1 ELVGSGASPRTQNRR
16 GLRDM
21 SSIGTA
27 PETLKLLE
35 PIPKIMRAGVY
46 RDKGV
51 VRVEEVPVPEVGEG
65 EVLIKVAACG
75 ICGTDIKKIF
85 QRYVEPPQIL
95 GHELAGTVVAVG
107 RGVTKWMPGDR
118 VMSFHHTP
126 CGRCFYCEK
135 RLFSQC
141 KQYKTTGLTAGFTPN
156 GGGFAQY
163 VKAMPW
169 VAERG
174 IVALPENVS
183 FEEATFIEP
192 INTIVKAVQKARITA
207 GESVLILG
215 CGPIGLQFLMVSK
228 LEGARLYTSDPIP
241 QRREKSLTLGALE
254 SFDPT
259 SGKLVEEVR
268 ARTEGRGADAVLV
281 AVAHP
286 SVVTDA
292 LATARPGG
300 RVLLFAANDPVTK
313 IEFPA
318 AAVGIDEKEILGSYS
333 AAVDIQE
340 SAAEL
345 VLGKK
350 LPIMEI
356 VTHRFS
362 LDRIQEGLELA
373 ARPTAESLK
382 ILITHA

>member
-1 ELVGSGASPRTQNRR
+1 
-16 GLRDM
+16 M
-21 SSIGTA
+21 SAIPA
-27 PETLKLLE
+27 VERLKTLG
-35 PIPKIMRAGVY
+35 PVPKTMRAGVY
-46 RDKGV
+46 REKGI
-51 VRVEEVPVPEVGEG
+51 VRVEEVPVPEVGPG

-95 GHELAGTVVAVG
+95 GHELAGTVVAIG
-107 RGVTKWMPGDR
+107 AGVKKWKPGDR

-126 CGRCFYCEK
+126 CGTCFYCEN

-141 KQYKTTGLTAGFTPN
+141 QQYKTTGLTAGFTPN
-156 GGGFAQY
+156 GGGFGEY

-174 IVALPENVS
+174 IVALPDNVS

-192 INTIVKAVQKARITA
+192 INTIVKAVQKARIA
-207 GESVLILG
+207 KGETVLIIG
-215 CGPIGLQFLMVSK
+215 CGPIGLQLLMVAN
-228 LEGARLYTSDPIP
+228 LTGAKIFTSDPMVP
-241 QRREKSLTLGALE
+241 RRTKSLTLGALE
-254 SFDPT
+254 AFDPT
-259 SGKLVEEVR
+259 SGKLIADVK
-268 ARTEGRGADAVLV
+268 ARTQGRGADAVLV

-286 SVVTDA
+286 AVVVDA
-292 LATARPGG
+292 LAAARPGG

-345 VLGKK
+345 VLQRK
-350 LPIMEI
+350 LPVMEI
-356 VTHRFS
+356 VTHRFP
-362 LDRIQEGLELA
+362 LDRIQEALDLA
-373 ARPTAESLK
+373 ARPTTDSLK

>member
-1 ELVGSGASPRTQNRR
+1 MSQSRTAAEA
-16 GLRDM
+16 LR
-21 SSIGTA
+21 
-27 PETLKLLE
+27 TLG
-35 PIPKIMRAGVY
+35 PIPKTMRAGVY

-51 VRVEEVPVPEVGEG
+51 VHVEEVPVPEVGDG
-65 EVLIKVAACG
+65 EMLIKVAACG

-107 RGVTKWMPGDR
+107 RGVTKWKPGQR

-126 CGRCFYCEK
+126 CGTCFYCEK

-156 GGGFAQY
+156 GGGFGEY

-174 IVALPENVS
+174 IVALPDNVS

-192 INTIVKAVQKARITA
+192 INTIVKAVQKARVMA
-207 GESVLILG
+207 GETVLVLG
-215 CGPIGLQFLMVSK
+215 CGPIGLQLLMVAN
-228 LEGARLYTSDPIP
+228 LEGARLFTSDPMP
-241 QRREKSLTLGALE
+241 ERRAKSLTLGAVE
-254 SFDPT
+254 AFDPT
-259 SGKLVEEVR
+259 NGRLMEEIK
-268 ARTEGRGADAVLV
+268 ARTGGRGADAVLV

-286 SVVTDA
+286 SVVVDA
-292 LATARPGG
+292 LAAARPGG
-300 RVLLFAANDPVTK
+300 RVLLFAANDPITK

-333 AAVDIQE
+333 AAVDIQD
-340 SAAEL
+340 SAADL
-345 VLGKK
+345 VLLRK
-350 LPIMEI
+350 LPVMEI
-356 VTHRFS
+356 VTHRFP
-362 LDRIQEGLELA
+362 LDKIQKALELA
-373 ARPTAESLK
+373 AKPTAESLK
-382 ILITHA
+382 ILITHV

>member
-1 ELVGSGASPRTQNRR
+1 
-16 GLRDM
+16 M
-21 SSIGTA
+21 SRAGTITEPVKA
-27 PETLKLLE
+27 LG
-35 PIPKIMRAGVY
+35 PIPKTMRAGVY
-46 RDKGV
+46 REKGI

-107 RGVTKWMPGDR
+107 RGVTKWKAGDR

-126 CGRCFYCEK
+126 CGQCFYCEK

-141 KQYKTTGLTAGFTPN
+141 KQYKSTGLTGGFTPN
-156 GGGFAQY
+156 GGGFGQY

-174 IVALPENVS
+174 IVALPDNVS

-192 INTIVKAVQKARITA
+192 INTIVKAVQKARVAA
-207 GESVLILG
+207 GEIVLILG
-215 CGPIGLQFLMVSK
+215 CGPIGLQLLMVSRIQ
-228 LEGARLYTSDPIP
+228 GAKVYTSDPIP
-241 QRREKSLTLGALE
+241 ERRAKSIPLGAIE

-259 SGKLVEEVR
+259 SGKLVESVKT
-268 ARTEGRGADAVLV
+268 RTEGRGADAVLV

-286 SVVTDA
+286 AVVPDA
-292 LATARPGG
+292 LAAARPGG
-300 RVLLFAANDPVTK
+300 RILLFAANDPVTK

-340 SAAEL
+340 SAADL
-345 VLGKK
+345 VLQKK
-350 LPIMEI
+350 LPVMDI
-356 VTHRFS
+356 VTHRFP
-362 LDRIQEGLELA
+362 LDRIQQALELA
-373 ARPTAESLK
+373 ARPTADSLK
-382 ILITHA
+382 ILITHE

>member
-1 ELVGSGASPRTQNRR
+1 MSGTRTIVEAASS
-16 GLRDM
+16 L
-21 SSIGTA
+21 A
-27 PETLKLLE
+27 PV
-35 PIPKIMRAGVY
+35 PKTMRAGVY
-46 RDKGV
+46 REKGI
-51 VRVEEVPVPEVGEG
+51 VRVEEVPVPEVADA

-75 ICGTDIKKIF
+75 VCGTDIKKIF

-107 RGVTKWMPGDR
+107 RGVTKWKLGDR

-126 CGRCFYCEK
+126 CGACFYCQK

-141 KQYKTTGLTAGFTPN
+141 KQYKATGLTGGFTPN
-156 GGGFAQY
+156 GGGFGEY

-174 IVALPENVS
+174 IVALPDNVS

-192 INTIVKAVQKARITA
+192 INTIVKAVQKARVAA
-207 GESVLILG
+207 GETVLILG
-215 CGPIGLQFLMVSK
+215 CGPIGLQLLMVSK
-228 LEGARLYTSDPIP
+228 LEGAKLYTSDPMAE
-241 QRREKSLTLGALE
+241 RRAKSLTLGALE
-254 SFDPT
+254 AFDPT
-259 SGKLVEEVR
+259 SGKLIEEVK
-268 ARTEGRGADAVLV
+268 ARTDGRGADAVLV

-286 SVVTDA
+286 AVVLDA
-292 LATARPGG
+292 LAAARPGG

-333 AAVDIQE
+333 AAADIQE
-340 SAAEL
+340 AAAEL
-345 VLGKK
+345 VLLRK
-350 LPIMEI
+350 LPVMEI
-356 VTHRFS
+356 VTHRFP
-362 LDRIQEGLELA
+362 LDRIQEALELA

>member
-1 ELVGSGASPRTQNRR
+1 MATQLKTASIQALGPLPRT
-16 GLRDM
+16 
-21 SSIGTA
+21 
-27 PETLKLLE
+27 
-35 PIPKIMRAGVY
+35 MRAGVY
-46 RDKGV
+46 RDKGI
-51 VRVEEVPVPEVGEG
+51 VRVEEVPVPEVGQR

-75 ICGTDIKKIF
+75 ICGTDIKKIY

-107 RGVTKWMPGDR
+107 PGVTKFHPGDR
-118 VMSFHHTP
+118 VMSFHHIP
-126 CGRCFYCEK
+126 CGQCFYCHQ

-174 IVALPENVS
+174 IITLPGNVS

-192 INTIVKAVQKARITA
+192 INTIVKAVQKARVAKDET
-207 GESVLILG
+207 VLIAG
-215 CGPIGLQFLMVSK
+215 CGPIGLQLLMVAS
-228 LEGARLYTSDPIP
+228 LEGARIYTSDPIP
-241 QRREKSLTLGALE
+241 QRRAKSLALGAVE

-259 SGKLVEEVR
+259 NGKLVDEIK

-286 SVVTDA
+286 SVVVDA
-292 LATARPGG
+292 LAAARPGG
-300 RVLLFAANDPVTK
+300 RVLLFAANDPVTR

-340 SAAEL
+340 EAAAL
-345 VLGKK
+345 VLLKK
-350 LPIMEI
+350 LPVRDI
-356 VTHRFS
+356 VTHRFPLEKIQQA
-362 LDRIQEGLELA
+362 LDLA
-373 ARPTAESLK
+373 AKPTAESLK
-382 ILITHA
+382 ILVTHE

>member
-1 ELVGSGASPRTQNRR
+1 
-16 GLRDM
+16 M
-21 SSIGTA
+21 SSAGA
-27 PETLKLLE
+27 AAETLSSLG
-35 PIPKIMRAGVY
+35 PIPKTMRAGVY

-51 VRVEEVPVPEVGEG
+51 VRVEEVPVPEVGDG
-65 EVLIKVAACG
+65 EVLIRVAACG

-95 GHELAGTVVAVG
+95 GHELAGTVVAIG
-107 RGVTKWMPGDR
+107 SGVTKWTPGDR

-141 KQYKTTGLTAGFTPN
+141 QQYKTTGLTAGFTPN

-174 IVALPENVS
+174 IVALPDTVS

-192 INTIVKAVQKARITA
+192 INTIVKAVQKARITS
-207 GESVLILG
+207 GETVLILG
-215 CGPIGLQFLMVSK
+215 CGPIGLQLLMVSN
-228 LEGARLYTSDPIP
+228 LEGAKLYTSDPIA
-241 QRREKSLTLGALE
+241 QRRDKSLTLGALE

-259 SGKLVEEVR
+259 SGKLIEEVR
-268 ARTEGRGADAVLV
+268 ARTDGRGADAVLV

-292 LATARPGG
+292 LAAARPGG
-300 RVLLFAANDPVTK
+300 RILLFAANDPVTR

-340 SAAEL
+340 SAADL

-350 LPIMEI
+350 LPVMQI
-356 VTHRFS
+356 VTHRFP

>member
-1 ELVGSGASPRTQNRR
+1 
-16 GLRDM
+16 M
-21 SSIGTA
+21 SSSGTA
-27 PETLKLLE
+27 SETLRSVG
-35 PIPKIMRAGVY
+35 PIPKTMRAGVF

-51 VRVEEVPVPEVGEG
+51 VRVEEVPVPEVGDG
-65 EVLIKVAACG
+65 EVLIKVSACG

-107 RGVTKWMPGDR
+107 RGVERWTPGDR

-169 VAERG
+169 VTERG
-174 IVALPENVS
+174 IVPLPDNVG

-207 GESVLILG
+207 GETVLILG
-215 CGPIGLQFLMVSK
+215 CGPIGLQLLMVSN
-228 LEGARLYTSDPIP
+228 LEGAKLYTSDPIS
-241 QRREKSLTLGALE
+241 RRRQKSLSLGALE

-268 ARTEGRGADAVLV
+268 ARTDGRGADAVLV

-340 SAAEL
+340 SAAAL

-350 LPIMEI
+350 LPVMEI
-356 VTHRFS
+356 VTHRFT
-362 LDRIQEGLELA
+362 LDRIQEALELA

>member
-1 ELVGSGASPRTQNRR
+1 MSGA
-16 GLRDM
+16 
-21 SSIGTA
+21 GTIA
-27 PETLKLLE
+27 ETLRTLG
-35 PIPKIMRAGVY
+35 PIPKTMRAGVY
-46 RDKGV
+46 REKGV
-51 VRVEEVPVPEVGEG
+51 VGVEEVPVPEVADG

-107 RGVTKWMPGDR
+107 RGVTRWTPGDR

-141 KQYKTTGLTAGFTPN
+141 PQYKTTGLTAGFTPN
-156 GGGFAQY
+156 GGGFAQF
-163 VKAMPW
+163 VKAKPW

-174 IVALPENVS
+174 IVALPDNVS

-192 INTIVKAVQKARITA
+192 INTIVKAVQKARVTSS
-207 GESVLILG
+207 ETVLVLG
-215 CGPIGLQFLMVSK
+215 CGPIGLQLLMVSK
-228 LEGARLYTSDPIP
+228 LAGARLYTSDPIA
-241 QRREKSLTLGALE
+241 QRREKSLSLGAIE

-259 SGKLVEEVR
+259 SGRLVEEIR
-268 ARTEGRGADAVLV
+268 SRTDGRGADAVLV

-292 LATARPGG
+292 LAAARPGG

-318 AAVGIDEKEILGSYS
+318 SAVGIDEKEILGSYS
-333 AAVDIQE
+333 AAVDIQD
-340 SAAEL
+340 SAAAL

-350 LPIMEI
+350 LPVMEI
-356 VTHRFS
+356 VTHRFP
-362 LDRIQEGLELA
+362 LDKIQEALELA

>member
-1 ELVGSGASPRTQNRR
+1 MSGVGTIAEA
-16 GLRDM
+16 LR
-21 SSIGTA
+21 SLG
-27 PETLKLLE
+27 PV
-35 PIPKIMRAGVY
+35 PKTMRAGVY
-46 RDKGV
+46 RDKGT
-51 VRVEEVPVPEVGEG
+51 VRVEEVPVPEVADH

-107 RGVTKWMPGDR
+107 RGVSKWKPGDR

-135 RLFSQC
+135 RSFSQC
-141 KQYKTTGLTAGFTPN
+141 TQYKTTGLTAGFTPN
-156 GGGFAQY
+156 GGGFAEY

-174 IVALPENVS
+174 IVALPDIVS

-192 INTIVKAVQKARITA
+192 INTIVKAVQKARVVA
-207 GESVLILG
+207 GETVLVLG
-215 CGPIGLQFLMVSK
+215 CGPIGLQLLMVSK
-228 LEGARLYTSDPIP
+228 LEGARLYTSDPMAP
-241 QRREKSLTLGALE
+241 RRAKSLSLGAIE

-259 SGKLVEEVR
+259 NGRLIDDIRS
-268 ARTEGRGADAVLV
+268 RTDGRGADAVLV

-286 SVVTDA
+286 SVVMDA
-292 LATARPGG
+292 LAAARPGG

-313 IEFPA
+313 IEFLA
-318 AAVGIDEKEILGSYS
+318 SAVGIEEKEILGSYS
-333 AAVDIQE
+333 AAVDIQD

-345 VLGKK
+345 VLRKK
-350 LPIMEI
+350 LPVMEI
-356 VTHRFS
+356 VTHRFP
-362 LDRIQEGLELA
+362 LDKIQEALELA
-373 ARPTAESLK
+373 VRPTAESLK
-382 ILITHA
+382 ILISHV

>member
-1 ELVGSGASPRTQNRR
+1 MSRT
-16 GLRDM
+16 
-21 SSIGTA
+21 GT
-27 PETLKLLE
+27 TLEALKSFG
-35 PIPKIMRAGVY
+35 PIPKTMRAGVY
-46 RDKGV
+46 RVKGV
-51 VRVEEVPVPEVGEG
+51 VRVEEVPVPEVADG

-85 QRYVEPPQIL
+85 HAYVPPPQIL

-107 RGVTKWMPGDR
+107 RGVTKWKPGDR
-118 VMSFHHTP
+118 VMSFHHIP
-126 CGRCFYCEK
+126 CGACFYCER

-141 KQYKTTGLTAGFTPN
+141 KQYKATGLTGGFTPN
-156 GGGFAQY
+156 GGGFAEY

-174 IVALPENVS
+174 IIALPDNVS

-192 INTIVKAVQKARITA
+192 INTILKAVQKARIAA
-207 GESVLILG
+207 GETVLIIG
-215 CGPIGLQFLMVSK
+215 CGPIGLQLLMVAN
-228 LEGARLYTSDPIP
+228 LQGAKLYTSDPMAV
-241 QRREKSLTLGALE
+241 RRAKSLTLGALE
-254 SFDPT
+254 SFNPSD
-259 SGKLVEEVR
+259 GKLVEQIK

-286 SVVTDA
+286 SVVVDA
-292 LATARPGG
+292 LAAARPGG
-300 RVLLFAANDPVTK
+300 RVLLFAANDPVTR

-340 SAAEL
+340 AGADL
-345 VLGKK
+345 VLKKK
-350 LPIMEI
+350 LPVMDI
-356 VTHRFS
+356 VTHRFP
-362 LDRIQEGLELA
+362 LARIQQGLDLA
-373 ARPTAESLK
+373 ARPTEESLK